1 MLRLRTLSGSEL
13 SFISGMI
20 VASQV
25 LAWALILIFMSQVSL
40 VKLLGKQMAGL
51 TEAGSICCCTHCP
64 CYLLHFL
71 LPVDTCCFAWSFH
84 SFNVIYLSLDL
95 SKPEYLSAT
104 LSMRLLCLQPC
115 HPGRLMTWL
124 ASVNPSGILLECYF
138 LSKTFLDHSISNYNT
153 PFFSL
158 TLYPVFFFSLSLFPT
173 LSFSIAITTTCYIL

>member
-25 LAWALILIFMSQVSL
+25 LAWVLILTFMSQVSP

-51 TEAGSICCCTHCP
+51 TEVGSICCYTHCP

-71 LPVDTCCFAWSFH
+71 LPVDMCCFAWSFH
-84 SFNVIYLSLDL
+84 SFNVIYLSLGL

-104 LSMRLLCLQPC
+104 LNAFALL
-115 HPGRLMTWL
+115 
-124 ASVNPSGILLECYF
+124 A
-138 LSKTFLDHSISNYNT
+138 
-153 PFFSL
+153 
-158 TLYPVFFFSLSLFPT
+158 T
-173 LSFSIAITTTCYIL
+173 LSSRKAHDMAGFCESFRDFA